1 MTRQDPRGEVK
12 GALWPEEAI
21 TLKEA
26 LQIYTLN
33 GARAL
38 RLENQTGSLVVGK
51 SADLIVLDRD
61 LFKVPVTQLG
71 KTQVL
76 QTWFEGQVVY
86 SAKH

>member
-1 MTRQDPRGEVK
+1 VK

-21 TLKEA
+21 TLEEA
-26 LQIYTLN
+26 LKIYTLN

-51 SADLIVLDRD
+51 SAYLIVLDRD

-76 QTWFEGQVVY
+76 QTWLEGRVVY
-86 SAKH
+86 SGQH